1 LVLPQFDLTGS
12 ALIRVTMQTY
22 ASHRRFNPLYHFI
35 AFPIFAANLVVT
47 GIHVFRAPGA
57 TTGWAFVVAFG
68 MLAML
73 GVGRVQALMVQDRLI
88 RLEERLRLQ
97 ALAPE
102 LAGQV
107 EKLNKRQVAA
117 LRFASDAELPELA
130 RRVFAGEFAS
140 GGDIKRAVTTWRPDH
155 MRV

>member
-1 LVLPQFDLTGS
+1 
-12 ALIRVTMQTY
+12 MQDY
-22 ASHRRFNPLYHFI
+22 ATHRRFNPLYHFI
-35 AFPIFAANLVVT
+35 TFPIFAANLVIS
-47 GIHVFRAPGA
+47 GMHLFREPGA

-73 GVGRVQALMVQDRLI
+73 GVGRTQALMTQDRII

-97 ALAPE
+97 ALAPA
-102 LAGQV
+102 LAGQID
-107 EKLNKRQVAA
+107 KLSKRQVAA

-130 RRVFAGEFAS
+130 RRVLAGEFAS

>member
-1 LVLPQFDLTGS
+1 
-12 ALIRVTMQTY
+12 MQDY
-22 ASHRRFNPLYHFI
+22 ATHRRFNPLYHFI
-35 AFPIFAANLVVT
+35 TFPIFAANLVIA
-47 GIHVFRAPGA
+47 GIHLFREPGA

-68 MLAML
+68 LLAML
-73 GVGRVQALMVQDRLI
+73 GVGRTQALMTQDRII

-97 ALAPE
+97 ALAPA

-107 EKLNKRQVAA
+107 DKLNKRQLAA

-130 RRVFAGEFAS
+130 RRVLAGEFAS
-140 GGDIKRAVTTWRPDH
+140 SGDIKRAVTTWRPDH